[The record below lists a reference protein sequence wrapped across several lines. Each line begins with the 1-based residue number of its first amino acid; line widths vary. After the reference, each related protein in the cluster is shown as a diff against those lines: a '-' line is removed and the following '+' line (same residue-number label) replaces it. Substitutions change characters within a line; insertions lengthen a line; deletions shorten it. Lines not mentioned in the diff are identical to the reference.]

1 MERQDERWNILM
13 EHNRLLDTRLLVWE
27 MLICQLAHRDQV
39 LDERYARIMQFVR
52 EVLEQDLIR
61 RSAIKEV
68 QLYAQLEREAPQLRR
83 LLGELYKEHEALFGK
98 LEAIH
103 RELSHATPESAGVI
117 RELGLG
123 FTQALRAHMR
133 REEQELIPAAAETL
147 EYRAAS

>member
-1 MERQDERWNILM
+1 MERQDERWNILV

-27 MLICQLAHRDQV
+27 LLIYQLANREQV

-68 QLYAQLEREAPQLRR
+68 RLYAQLEREAPHLRR
-83 LLGELYKEHEALFGK
+83 LLAELYKEHEALFSK

-103 RELSHATPESAGVI
+103 RELNHATPESAGVI

-133 REEQELIPAAAETL
+133 REEQELIPAADTL